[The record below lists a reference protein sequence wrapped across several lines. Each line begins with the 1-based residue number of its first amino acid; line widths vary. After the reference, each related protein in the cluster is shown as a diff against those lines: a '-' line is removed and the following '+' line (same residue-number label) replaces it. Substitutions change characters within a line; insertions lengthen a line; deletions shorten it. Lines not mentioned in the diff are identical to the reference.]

1 MDGVNYRFIDT
12 AGIRTTK
19 DKIENIGIKKT
30 YEKISHSSIVL
41 FILDC
46 SDTNADKIEASKEII
61 NQISKDF
68 TDKKLIIVANKID
81 IGDSKLIESNF
92 NNHSL
97 ICISAKEGTN
107 IGELK
112 KIISSCVDIN
122 EINTD
127 SSVVT
132 SSRHYDLLCKTS
144 VEIENVLKGIDN
156 KISGDL
162 LAIDIR
168 QALQHLGEL
177 TGEVTNDEV
186 LGNIFSKFCIGK

>member
-1 MDGVNYRFIDT
+1 MEVNYRFIDT
-12 AGIRTTK
+12 AGIRNTK

-30 YEKISHSSIVL
+30 YEKINHSSIVL

-46 SDTNADKIEASKEII
+46 ADANADKIEASKEII

-127 SSVVT
+127 SSVIT